1 VSGIVRTWVVLLAL
15 LALSVGLSFV
25 GLGRLALALSIV
37 IAGIKAMLVAWK
49 FMHLSE
55 RSPTVRLFAAAPLMW
70 VVLLVGFVV
79 YDSVTRAAP

>member
-1 VSGIVRTWVVLLAL
+1 MSAIVRTWLVLLAL
-15 LALSVGLSFV
+15 LLASVGLSYV

-37 IAGIKAMLVAWK
+37 IAGTKATLVAWK

-55 RSPTVRLFAAAPLMW
+55 RSPTVRLFAVAPVMW

>member
-1 VSGIVRTWVVLLAL
+1 MSALVRTWLVLLAL

-25 GLGRLALALSIV
+25 GLGRTALALSIV
-37 IAGIKAMLVAWK
+37 IAGAKATVVAWK

-55 RSPTVRLFAAAPLMW
+55 RSPTVRLFAAAPVMW

-79 YDSVTRAAP
+79 YDSVTRGAP